1 MFNDH
6 LYFKLHQERHAEL
19 IREGEAQ
26 RLAESLV
33 PKHPNILQTAAS
45 VVMEKSEAWWEDLKR
60 QAGDIFTGSQHSLS
74 NTR

>member
-6 LYFKLHQERHAEL
+6 LQFKLHQERHAEL

-33 PKHPNILQTAAS
+33 PKYPNILQTTLS
-45 VVMEKSEAWWEDLKR
+45 VVIEKSETWWEDLKR
-60 QAGDIFTGSQHSLS
+60 QAGDIFTGNQQSLS